1 MPCHTQELLCT
12 DDRITVCFAQ
22 LGQADVVGALCQ
34 LPGTQCD
41 TLILISA
48 SGLSY
53 EAAALVA
60 DCKLGTVKS
69 RIHCSRAAMGTI
81 IADAET
87 LPNC

>member
-1 MPCHTQELLCT
+1 MMPLHH
-12 DDRITVCFAQ
+12 
-22 LGQADVVGALCQ
+22 GKSALRKLA
-34 LPGTQCD
+34 LPGTQRD
-41 TLILISA
+41 TLILISG

-69 RIHCSRAAMGTI
+69 RFNCGRAAMGTI